1 MSGRIISMA
10 FASVRITFLS
20 YFSDQV
26 LDEAE
31 NKKLTAFER
40 AGMENYLHRRHKVSR
55 EHIDVK
61 VSTAGER

>member
-1 MSGRIISMA
+1 MA